1 MKVWFYAIMAKSKR
15 KKRRSQAGVK
25 PTARELK
32 EFKKLLLAKRTFIS
46 GDLDRLQDE
55 TLSKSRQEAAG
66 DISNMPTHMPDIASD
81 NFEQE
86 FSVGLIE
93 NVEDEVREIDAA
105 LERVEE
111 GTFGIC
117 ESCDQSIPKARLRAI
132 SYARLCIEC
141 KRKEELGE

>member
-1 MKVWFYAIMAKSKR
+1 MGKSKR
-15 KKRRSQAGVK
+15 KRSKSQGGAK
-25 PTARELK
+25 LTAKELQG
-32 EFKKLLLAKRTFIS
+32 FKKLLLIKRAFIT
-46 GDLDRLQDE
+46 GDLDRLQNE

-105 LERVEE
+105 LERIEE

-117 ESCDQSIPKARLRAI
+117 ESCDQLIPKARLRAI
-132 SYARLCIEC
+132 PYAHLCVEC

>member
-1 MKVWFYAIMAKSKR
+1 MGKNKR
-15 KKRRSQAGVK
+15 KKRNSKASPK
-25 PTARELK
+25 LTARELK
-32 EFKKLLLAKRTFIS
+32 EFEKLLLAKRTFITS
-46 GDLDRLQDE
+46 DLDRLQNE

-105 LERVEE
+105 LERTEE

-117 ESCDQSIPKARLRAI
+117 ESCGQLIPKARLRAI
-132 SYARLCIEC
+132 PYARLCIVC

>member
-1 MKVWFYAIMAKSKR
+1 VEKNKR
-15 KKRRSQAGVK
+15 KRRNAKASPK

-32 EFKKLLLAKRTFIS
+32 EFKKLLLAKRTFITS
-46 GDLDRLQDE
+46 DLDRLQNE

-105 LERVEE
+105 LERTEE

-117 ESCDQSIPKARLRAI
+117 ESCGQLIPKARLRAI
-132 SYARLCIEC
+132 PYARLCIVC

>member
-1 MKVWFYAIMAKSKR
+1 MGKR
-15 KKRRSQAGVK
+15 KRKRNKSQASAK
-25 PTARELK
+25 LTAKEL
-32 EFKKLLLAKRTFIS
+32 EGFKKLLLAKRAFIT
-46 GDLDRLQDE
+46 GDLDRLHNE

-105 LERVEE
+105 LERIEE
-111 GTFGIC
+111 GSFGIC
-117 ESCDQSIPKARLRAI
+117 ESCNQSVPKARLRAI
-132 SYARLCIEC
+132 PYARLCVEC
-141 KRKEELGE
+141 KRKEELGQ

>member
-1 MKVWFYAIMAKSKR
+1 MGKNKR
-15 KKRRSQAGVK
+15 KRRNAKASPK

-32 EFKKLLLAKRTFIS
+32 EFKKLLLAKRTFITS
-46 GDLDRLQDE
+46 DLDRLQNE

-105 LERVEE
+105 LERTEE

-117 ESCDQSIPKARLRAI
+117 ESCGQLIPKARLRAI
-132 SYARLCIEC
+132 PYARLCIVC

>member
-1 MKVWFYAIMAKSKR
+1 MEKNKR
-15 KKRRSQAGVK
+15 KRRNAKASPK

-32 EFKKLLLAKRTFIS
+32 EFKKLLLAKRTFITS
-46 GDLDRLQDE
+46 DLDRLQNE

-105 LERVEE
+105 LERTEE

-117 ESCDQSIPKARLRAI
+117 ESCGQLIPKARLRAI
-132 SYARLCIEC
+132 PYARLCIVC

>member
-1 MKVWFYAIMAKSKR
+1 MGKSKR
-15 KKRRSQAGVK
+15 KRSKSQAGAK
-25 PTARELK
+25 LTAKELQG
-32 EFKKLLLAKRTFIS
+32 FKKLLLIKRAFIT
-46 GDLDRLQDE
+46 GDLDRLQNE

-105 LERVEE
+105 LERIEE

-117 ESCDQSIPKARLRAI
+117 ESCDQLIPKARLRAI
-132 SYARLCIEC
+132 PYAHLCVEC